1 MKRAG
6 KIIIIGVGIGVVL
19 VIVQKSLRIDEA
31 AFSRV
36 YWLAAPVVIIGAVL
50 INLLYNLFY
59 INKMREIGCLLYTG
73 KAREYVAGM
82 EDLLRTAKG
91 KNLRHILAL
100 NLTAGYVELKE
111 FDTAIGILEEMSA
124 QGLKG
129 AAANTAHHINLC
141 MSYFETKQ
149 YGKAMALYAESQPLF
164 QKYRSEKHYGAYI
177 VILDMLAAVR
187 EKDYARAGKL
197 LSAALETYDDPR
209 LQKAFHEIEPV
220 LNNSRGNN

>member
-6 KIIIIGVGIGVVL
+6 KIIIIGVCIGVVL
-19 VIVQKSLRIDEA
+19 LIVQKSLRIDEA
-31 AFSRV
+31 AFSRA
-36 YWLAAPVVIIGAVL
+36 YWLAAPIIIIGVVL

-59 INKMREIGCLLYTG
+59 INKMREIGRLLYTG

-82 EDLLRTAKG
+82 EALLKTAKG

>member
-6 KIIIIGVGIGVVL
+6 KIIILGVGFGVAL
-19 VIVQKSLRIDEA
+19 LILQRILRIDSA
-31 AFSRV
+31 AFQRG
-36 YWLAAPVVIIGAVL
+36 YWIAAPVVILGAALV
-50 INLLYNLFY
+50 NMAYNLFY
-59 INKMREIGCLLYTG
+59 MHKVRRLAALLPAG
-73 KAREYVAGM
+73 KQREYIAGM
-82 EDLLRTAKG
+82 EALLKTAKG
-91 KNLRHILAL
+91 KNLRDILSL
-100 NLTAGYVELKE
+100 NLAAGYVDMRQ
-111 FDTAIGILEEMSA
+111 FDTAIAMLEELA
-124 QGLKG
+124 AKDLKG

-187 EKDYARAGKL
+187 EKDYARAEKL